1 MSFIRR
7 LFGRQRDKAEG
18 DPRLR
23 RASHVTPS
31 RDQPVRPVYA
41 EPESDP
47 LPDEQTEESNL
58 GPAPAQTKGANEQPE
73 PESQPQ
79 SPEPSTESHEPP
91 PRPAPRRIVPEPTL
105 IHQPKPKLK
114 RQQQALTYGIA
125 SHVGRLR
132 ANNED
137 ACFGMQWHSITVDER
152 PDFGFFIVA
161 DGMGGHLDGERA
173 AGIAVQ
179 TLAAEMLERV
189 YTPMLRNFNTNSS
202 PTILDS
208 LVSAAERANLAVV
221 QQVPG
226 GGTTLSAVAI
236 VGNLAYLA
244 HVGDSRAYLVHG
256 EIIEQLTTDHT
267 LVQRLVQMKE
277 LTPEQAAHYPQKN
290 VLYRAIG
297 QNEELK
303 IERMIRTLPSGARIV
318 ICTDGLW
325 DLVDDDTICKIAGSF
340 KIPQAACDK
349 LVQLANERGGADNI
363 SVIVLKL
370 PDDPSQD

>member
-1 MSFIRR
+1 MGFIRR
-7 LFGRQRDKAEG
+7 LFGQQRDDQEEG

-31 RDQPVRPVYA
+31 RNQATLPTDP
-41 EPESDP
+41 EPETAP
-47 LPDEQTEESNL
+47 PADEL
-58 GPAPAQTKGANEQPE
+58 ADIDMPAPAQTTDEIVEQAE
-73 PESQPQ
+73 PA
-79 SPEPSTESHEPP
+79 PP
-91 PRPAPRRIVPEPTL
+91 PPSPKPLPERSTPRRSVPEPPITESAL
-105 IHQPKPKLK
+105 AKAPKLNS
-114 RQQQALTYGIA
+114 QQQPLTYGIA

-132 ANNED
+132 SNNED
-137 ACFGMQWHSITVDER
+137 ACFGMHWHSITVDAR

-173 AGIAVQ
+173 AGTAVQ

-189 YTPMLRNFNTNSS
+189 YKQLLRNFNADSS
-202 PTILDS
+202 PAILDA
-208 LVSAAERANLAVV
+208 LVSAAEHANLAVV

-256 EIIEQLTTDHT
+256 ELIEQLTTDHT
-267 LVQRLVQMKE
+267 LVQRLLQMQE
-277 LTPEQAAHYPQKN
+277 LTPEQAANYPQKN
-290 VLYRAIG
+290 VLYRAVG
-297 QNEELK
+297 QNEDLK
-303 IERMIRTLPSGARIV
+303 IERMIRSLPPGARIV

-325 DLVDDDTICKIAGSF
+325 DMVDDDTIGKVARSA
-340 KIPQAACDK
+340 KTPQAACDR
-349 LVQLANERGGADNI
+349 LVQLANEGGGIDNI

-370 PDDPSQD
+370 PDKPSQD